1 MPGKLDWLAYGLPVE
16 RAQRN
21 GQTLIDCLER
31 NVPTAK
37 MTETIGAVLPRLE
50 NSKFRVLPV
59 INDCDVL
66 LGLIADRPSQNVDLD
81 APVSEVMSLGPTTM
95 RPYTPVEDAV
105 KKLGAQTHAIPVTSS
120 DGKLM
125 GLFTGG
131 WLNALKE
138 MRAMET

>member
-1 MPGKLDWLAYGLPVE
+1 
-16 RAQRN
+16 
-21 GQTLIDCLER
+21 
-31 NVPTAK
+31 

-59 INDCDVL
+59 INDYNVL

-125 GLFTGG
+125 GLFTG
-131 WLNALKE
+131 
-138 MRAMET
+138 